1 MLATA
6 AAKLTIANAYQAS
19 VVLLLTGLLIGV
31 FVLVFFEAKGGV
43 SIATGSFGSVETLL
57 SVANLACGRLITGSP
72 KLSR

>member
-19 VVLLLTGLLIGV
+19 VVLLLTDLLAGAFELI
-31 FVLVFFEAKGGV
+31 FFEGKGRASTALGSSGGAKTFTSAADWV
-43 SIATGSFGSVETLL
+43 
-57 SVANLACGRLITGSP
+57 CGRLITGSP